1 VVCWQFFAISAFMM
15 SVSRQLCKII
25 EVYKTNLMFLYEG
38 LHKRSVLEMISVSE
52 SREEL
57 NDLMRVR
64 REKMNSLR
72 EKGMDPFGKRF
83 DRSHQSQDLI
93 DEYGGQEKEAIEEQN
108 ISVTL
113 AGRIMTKRGKGK
125 AGFAHIQDLKGQI
138 QIYVRQDAVGE
149 ESYEIFNSADLGDL
163 VGVTGTLFRTK
174 VGELSIK
181 VQEFEL
187 LTKSLRPLPEKFHGL
202 KDVEQ
207 RYRQRYL
214 DLIMSQESK
223 KTFITRSRIIQ
234 SMRRYLDSHGYL
246 EVETPMMH
254 SIAGGASAR
263 PFITHHNALD
273 MELYMRIAIELHLK
287 RLIVGGLEK
296 VYEIGRVFRN
306 EGVSTR
312 HNPEFTMIELYE
324 AYADYRDI
332 MSLTEN
338 LVAHIAEEVLGTTT
352 VQYGDYEVNLKPE
365 WTRLHMVDAIKEHTG
380 VDFWKQMSKEEAH
393 ALAKE
398 HNVEIKETM
407 EYGHI
412 VNEFFEQKVE
422 EKLIQPTFI
431 YGHPV
436 EISPLAKK
444 NEEDPRFT
452 DRFELFIVARE
463 HANAFTELN
472 DPIDQ
477 RERFEA
483 QLKEREQGNDEAHM
497 MDDDFIEA
505 LEYGMPPT
513 GGLGIGIDRLVM
525 LLTNSPSIRDVL
537 LFPLMRHR

>member
-1 VVCWQFFAISAFMM
+1 M
-15 SVSRQLCKII
+15 SK
-25 EVYKTNLMFLYEG
+25 EG
-38 LHKRSVLEMISVSE
+38 LHNQ
-52 SREEL
+52 EEL
-57 NDLMRVR
+57 NDQLQVR
-64 REKMNSLR
+64 REKLQALKD
-72 EKGMDPFGKRF
+72 KGIDPFGKKF
-83 DRSHQSQDLI
+83 ERSHQ
-93 DEYGGQEKEAIEEQN
+93 AIELKEQYGEFTKEELEEKN
-108 ISVTL
+108 IFVSI

-125 AGFAHIQDLKGQI
+125 AGFAHIQDLSGQI
-138 QIYVRQDAVGE
+138 QIYVRKDSVGE
-149 ESYEIFNSADLGDL
+149 DQYEIFNMADLGDL
-163 VGVTGTLFRTK
+163 VGVKGTVFKTK
-174 VGELSIK
+174 VGELSVK
-181 VQEFEL
+181 ATEFVL
-187 LTKSLRPLPEKFHGL
+187 LTKALRPLPDKYHGL
-202 KDVEQ
+202 KDIEQ

-214 DLIMSQESK
+214 DLIMNPDSK
-223 KTFITRSRIIQ
+223 NTFITRSKIIQ

-254 SIAGGASAR
+254 SIAGGAAAR

-273 MELYMRIAIELHLK
+273 MPLYMRIAIELHLK

-312 HNPEFTMIELYE
+312 HNPEFTMLELYE
-324 AYADYRDI
+324 AYADFHDI
-332 MSLTEN
+332 MELTEN
-338 LVAHIAEEVLGTTT
+338 MIAHIAQEVLGTTT
-352 VQYGDYEVNLKPE
+352 IQYDEYEVDLKPK
-365 WTRLHMVDAIKEHTG
+365 WKRLHMVDAIKEYTN
-380 VDFWKQMSKEEAH
+380 VDFWNVTSAEEAR
-393 ALAKE
+393 ALAEE
-398 HNVEIKETM
+398 HGVEINENM
-407 EYGHI
+407 QYGHI

-422 EKLIQPTFI
+422 DKLIQPTFI

-444 NEEDPRFT
+444 NEADPRFT
-452 DRFELFIVARE
+452 DRFELFIVGRE

-497 MDDDFIEA
+497 MDEDFIEA

-537 LFPLMRHR
+537 LFPQMRNK

>member
-1 VVCWQFFAISAFMM
+1 MKKMSHEETNEQFQVRKEKLDLLRS
-15 SVSRQLCKII
+15 K
-25 EVYKTNLMFLYEG
+25 G
-38 LHKRSVLEMISVSE
+38 L
-52 SREEL
+52 
-57 NDLMRVR
+57 
-64 REKMNSLR
+64 
-72 EKGMDPFGKRF
+72 DPFGKRF
-83 DRSHQSQDLI
+83 ERSHLVTDIVEKYGEFENEDLEGKDI
-93 DEYGGQEKEAIEEQN
+93 A
-108 ISVTL
+108 VTI

-125 AGFAHIQDLKGQI
+125 AGFAHVQDLSGQI
-138 QIYVRQDAVGE
+138 QIYVRQDAVGPE
-149 ESYEIFNSADLGDL
+149 QYEVFKIADLGDI
-163 VGVTGTLFRTK
+163 VGITGHVFRTK
-174 VGELSIK
+174 VGELSVK
-181 VQEFEL
+181 AEKFEL
-187 LTKSLRPLPEKFHGL
+187 LSKALRPLPDKFHGL

-214 DLIMSQESK
+214 DLIMNNESK
-223 KTFITRSRIIQ
+223 QTFIARSKIIR
-234 SMRRYLDSHGYL
+234 SMRNYLDSHGYL
-246 EVETPMMH
+246 EVETPMLH
-254 SIAGGASAR
+254 SIPGGAAAR

-273 MELYMRIAIELHLK
+273 TELYMRIAIELHLK

-324 AYADYRDI
+324 AYADYNDI
-332 MSLTEN
+332 MALTEN
-338 LVAHIAEEVLGTTT
+338 LVAHIAQEILGTTKI
-352 VQYGDYEVNLKPE
+352 QYGEYEVDLTPQWK
-365 WTRLHMVDAIKEHTG
+365 RLHMVDAIKEYTG
-380 VDFWKQMSKEEAH
+380 ADFWKEMSIEEART
-393 ALAKE
+393 LAKE
-398 HNVEIKETM
+398 HGIEIKEHM
-407 EYGHI
+407 DFGHI
-412 VNEFFEQKVE
+412 VNEFFEQRVE

-444 NEEDPRFT
+444 NAEDPRFT

-483 QLKEREQGNDEAHM
+483 QLKEREHGNDEAHL

-505 LEYGMPPT
+505 LEYGLPPT

-537 LFPLMRHR
+537 LFPLMRQR

>member
-1 VVCWQFFAISAFMM
+1 M
-15 SVSRQLCKII
+15 S
-25 EVYKTNLMFLYEG
+25 
-38 LHKRSVLEMISVSE
+38 H
-52 SREEL
+52 EEL
-57 NDLMRVR
+57 NDQFLVR
-64 REKMNSLR
+64 REKMNQMR
-72 EKGMDPFGKRF
+72 QKGMDPFGKKFERTATS
-83 DRSHQSQDLI
+83 RELISQ
-93 DEYGGQEKEAIEEQN
+93 YGELEKEELETKE
-108 ISVTL
+108 ISVAL

-125 AGFAHIQDLKGQI
+125 AGFAHLKDLTGQI
-138 QIYVRQDAVGE
+138 QIYVRKDAVGE
-149 ESYEIFNSADLGDL
+149 EQYELFDSSDLGDI
-163 VGVTGTLFRTK
+163 VGVTGTLFKTQ

-181 VQEFEL
+181 VSEYTF
-187 LTKSLRPLPEKFHGL
+187 LTKALRPLPDKFHGL

-214 DLIMSQESK
+214 DLIVSDESK
-223 KTFITRSRIIQ
+223 ETFITRSKILQ
-234 SMRRYLDSHGYL
+234 SMRRYLDEQGYL

-324 AYADYRDI
+324 AYADYEDI
-332 MSLTEN
+332 MKLTEN
-338 LVAHIAEEVLGTTT
+338 LIAHIAREVLGTT
-352 VQYGDYEVNLKPE
+352 VIQYGEYEVNLEPAWK
-365 WTRLHMVDAIKEHTG
+365 RLHMVDAIKEHTG
-380 VDFWKQMSKEEAH
+380 VDFWKEMSVEEAR
-393 ALAKE
+393 ALANQ
-398 HNVEIKETM
+398 HGVEINEHM
-407 EYGHI
+407 LYGHI

-483 QLKEREQGNDEAHM
+483 QLKEREQGNDEAHE
-497 MDDDFIEA
+497 MDEDFVEA

>member
-1 VVCWQFFAISAFMM
+1 M
-15 SVSRQLCKII
+15 
-25 EVYKTNLMFLYEG
+25 N
-38 LHKRSVLEMISVSE
+38 H
-52 SREEL
+52 EEL
-57 NDLMRVR
+57 NDQLLVR
-64 REKMNSLR
+64 REKMNNLR
-72 EKGMDPFGKRF
+72 EQGMDPFGKRF
-83 DRSHQSQDLI
+83 ERTHTSQEII
-93 DEYGGQEKEAIEEQN
+93 DAYEELTKEALEEN
-108 ISVTL
+108 EVSVSL

-125 AGFAHIQDLKGQI
+125 AGFAHVQDLTGQI
-138 QIYVRQDAVGE
+138 QLYVRKDSVGDE
-149 ESYEIFNSADLGDL
+149 QYEIFKTVDIGDH
-163 VGVTGTLFRTK
+163 VGVQGVLFKTK

-181 VQEFEL
+181 VKDFTL
-187 LTKSLRPLPEKFHGL
+187 LSKALRPLPDKYHGL
-202 KDVEQ
+202 KDIEQ

-214 DLIMSQESK
+214 DLITNPESK
-223 KTFITRSRIIQ
+223 QTFILRSRIIQ
-234 SMRRYLDSHGYL
+234 SMRRYLDNNGYL

-263 PFITHHNALD
+263 PFVTHHNALD

-324 AYADYRDI
+324 AYADYKDI
-332 MSLTEN
+332 MALTEN
-338 LVAHIAEEVLGTTT
+338 LIAHIAQEVLGTTKI
-352 VQYGDYEVNLKPE
+352 QYGEYEVDLTPE
-365 WTRLHMVDAIKEHTG
+365 WTRLHMVDAIKQYTG
-380 VDFWKQMSKEEAH
+380 VDFWKETSVEEAR

-398 HNVEIKETM
+398 HNVEITEHM
-407 EYGHI
+407 LYGHI

-422 EKLIQPTFI
+422 EQLIQPTFI

-444 NEEDPRFT
+444 NEDDPRFT

-483 QLKEREQGNDEAHM
+483 QLKEKEQGNDEAHE

-525 LLTNSPSIRDVL
+525 LLTNAPSIRDVL
-537 LFPLMRHR
+537 LFPQMRNR

>member
-1 VVCWQFFAISAFMM
+1 MDNM
-15 SVSRQLCKII
+15 
-25 EVYKTNLMFLYEG
+25 N
-38 LHKRSVLEMISVSE
+38 H
-52 SREEL
+52 EEL
-57 NDLMRVR
+57 NDQLLVR
-64 REKMNSLR
+64 REKLHNLR
-72 EKGMDPFGKRF
+72 EQGIDPFGKRF
-83 DRSHQSQDLI
+83 ERTNATNELLSL
-93 DEYGGQEKEAIEEQN
+93 YGEFSKEELEEKE
-108 ISVTL
+108 ISVSI

-125 AGFAHIQDLKGQI
+125 AGFAHIQDLHGQV
-138 QIYVRQDAVGE
+138 QIYVRKDAVGDE
-149 ESYEIFNSADLGDL
+149 EYELFKTADLGDL
-163 VGVTGTLFRTK
+163 VGIEGKVFKTN
-174 VGELSIK
+174 VGELSVK
-181 VQEFEL
+181 ATGFTL
-187 LTKSLRPLPEKFHGL
+187 LTKSLRPLPDKYHGL

-214 DLIMSQESK
+214 DLITSMESRE
-223 KTFITRSRIIQ
+223 TFVTRSKIIRE
-234 SMRRYLDSHGYL
+234 MRRYLDDNGYL

-254 SIAGGASAR
+254 AIAGGASAR

-312 HNPEFTMIELYE
+312 HNPEFTMTELYE
-324 AYADYRDI
+324 AYADYKDI
-332 MSLTEN
+332 MKLTEN
-338 LVAHIAEEVLGTTT
+338 MVAHIAKQVLGTTT
-352 VQYGDYEVNLKPE
+352 IQYGDYEINLEPE
-365 WTRLHMVDAIKEHTG
+365 WTRLHMVDAIKEHSG
-380 VDFWKQMSKEEAH
+380 ADFWNPMSVEEARE
-393 ALAKE
+393 LAKE
-398 HNVEIKETM
+398 HNVEIKDTM
-407 EYGHI
+407 EVGHI
-412 VNEFFEQKVE
+412 INEFFEQKVE
-422 EKLIQPTFI
+422 DKLIQPTFI

-444 NEEDPRFT
+444 NDEDPRFT

-477 RERFEA
+477 KERFEA

-497 MDDDFIEA
+497 MDDDYIEA

-525 LLTNSPSIRDVL
+525 LLTNAPSIRDVL
-537 LFPLMRHR
+537 LFPAMRHKQD